1 MAINWYDYHQC
12 KKRTHIKKLSV
23 IKNSEVKEHPLKII
37 VSKDLEP
44 DNVLE
49 IFLNFTHFEPRYSYK
64 IYSYKKKSV
73 MNV

>member
-1 MAINWYDYHQC
+1 MAINWYNYHQC
-12 KKRTHIKKLSV
+12 KKRTPIKKLNV

-44 DNVLE
+44 DNILE
-49 IFLNFTHFEPRYSYK
+49 IFLNFTNFEPCYSYK